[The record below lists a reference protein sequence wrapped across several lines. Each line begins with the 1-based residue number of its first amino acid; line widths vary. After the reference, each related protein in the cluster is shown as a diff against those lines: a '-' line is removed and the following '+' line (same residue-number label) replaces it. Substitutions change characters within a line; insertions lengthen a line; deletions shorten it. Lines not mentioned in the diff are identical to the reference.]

1 MQKLLWIAGAALTLV
16 SNSVPAAE
24 VVDRQTVLELRQ
36 MAIDAGQTSSSTA
49 QKPPKNPEAIE
60 AERKS
65 IESHRA
71 AFFERV
77 KARGV
82 KVPE

>member
-1 MQKLLWIAGAALTLV
+1 MQKLLWIVGTALTLV
-16 SNSVPAAE
+16 FNSVSAAE

-36 MAIDAGQTSSSTA
+36 MAIEAGQTSSSAA
-49 QKPPKNPEAIE
+49 QKPQKSPEAVE

-65 IESHRA
+65 LESHRA
-71 AFFERV
+71 TFFERV
-77 KARGV
+77 EARGV